1 MVDSELADTAEGVP
15 KGSGGDYRALSIER
29 QSNLM
34 AINENRLCKEG
45 LKFVTNTF
53 VSFN

>member
-1 MVDSELADTAEGVP
+1 MYSKLRNFKEGNVE
-15 KGSGGDYRALSIER
+15 KG
-29 QSNLM
+29 
-34 AINENRLCKEG
+34 G